1 VTLEAAN
8 GPVDAANAALTSA
21 QANKEAYLFEANNT
35 LLLLEASMQNGA
47 KEVSGN
53 MTSWLLNLLGKAMLL
68 FVMSLLLGIAL
79 NFMVVW
85 TSKYFGGLYD
95 MDQDGTT
102 HFKATL
108 TEYEGKYEG
117 FPYVGLF
124 TLVALIAVGSYF
136 GYALALEYEMY
147 LENDSWPTLMEYIGD
162 TLP

>member
-1 VTLEAAN
+1 V
-8 GPVDAANAALTSA
+8 
-21 QANKEAYLFEANNT
+21 FEASNT
-35 LLLLEASMQNGA
+35 LLVLEASMQNGA

-53 MTSWLLNLLGKAMLL
+53 MTSWLLNLLGKALLL

-102 HFKATL
+102 HFRATL
-108 TEYEGKYEG
+108 TDYEGKYDG
-117 FPYVGLF
+117 FPYLGLF

-136 GYALALEYEMY
+136 GYEMALEYEMY

-162 TLP
+162 KLP

>member
-1 VTLEAAN
+1 ME
-8 GPVDAANAALTSA
+8 
-21 QANKEAYLFEANNT
+21 
-35 LLLLEASMQNGA
+35 NGA
-47 KEVSGN
+47 NEVSGN
-53 MTSWLLNLLGKAMLL
+53 MTSWLLNLLGKALLL

-102 HFKATL
+102 HFRATL
-108 TEYEGKYEG
+108 TDYEGKYDG

-124 TLVALIAVGSYF
+124 TLVALIVVGSYF
-136 GYALALEYEMY
+136 GYQLALDYEMY

-162 TLP
+162 QLP